1 MDKYQEILDSYPDT
15 VISFGANAWSKF
27 ADLLKDRNCNK
38 VAVFS
43 GKTSADKSGAKLHLT
58 KIFDSL
64 MVQTA
69 WFSDIE
75 AEPCIETVEKM
86 TEFLHRENP
95 DEVVSVGGGSPLDAA
110 KAAYLEY
117 QTGKSVNDFFGV
129 NVYSEANPGKNLK
142 KVICFPTTSGTG
154 SEATPY
160 SNIVNHELKVKR
172 LVSETEIIPEYSFVI
187 PELTCSMPAHVTR
200 ATGCDALAHSLEG
213 FLNIG
218 QDNKHPLANS
228 WALESIRLVKEY
240 LPRAIENGN
249 DIEAR
254 EALAAAAALGGMV
267 IRYKSTGLPHLCSF
281 SWFGKIEHGIAVA
294 LLLPGAWKY
303 YIEREEVAARTM
315 KLKSIFPGKTPLQII
330 KSYQDFLKECGLPEN
345 IRAFPGITPELL
357 ELTARS
363 AGQNKM
369 KLELAPKPVP
379 LDKSY
384 EIISNILK
392 CS

>member
-1 MDKYQEILDSYPDT
+1 MYRYQEIFNNYPDT
-15 VISFGANAWSKF
+15 VISFGTKAWDKF
-27 ADLLKDRNCNK
+27 TELLKKHDCKK
-38 VAVFS
+38 VVVFS
-43 GKTSADKSGAKLHLT
+43 GRTSADKNGAKANLM
-58 KIFDSL
+58 KIFNSQEI
-64 MVQTA
+64 QTA
-69 WFSDIE
+69 WFNDIE

-86 TEFLHRENP
+86 TAFLRQENP
-95 DEVVSVGGGSPLDAA
+95 DEVISVGGGSPLDAA

-129 NVYSEANPGKNLK
+129 NRYSEANPGEKLK

-172 LVSETEIIPEYSFVI
+172 LISETEIIPEHSFVI
-187 PELTCSMPAHVTR
+187 PELTCSMPEHVTR

-218 QDNKHPLANS
+218 QDKRHPLANT

-240 LPRAIENGN
+240 LPRAIADGS
-249 DIEAR
+249 DMEAR
-254 EALAAAAALGGMV
+254 EALAIAAALGGMV

-315 KLKSIFPGKTPLQII
+315 ELKDIFPGETPLQII
-330 KSYQDFLKECGLPEN
+330 MSYQEFLKKCGLPEN
-345 IRAFPGITPELL
+345 IRAYPEITPELL
-357 ELTARS
+357 DLTARS

-379 LDKSY
+379 LDNSY
-384 EIISNILK
+384 EIIKNILQR
-392 CS
+392 S

>member
-1 MDKYQEILDSYPDT
+1 MNKYQKILDRYPDT
-15 VISFGANAWSKF
+15 VISFGTKAWSSF
-27 ADLLKDRNCNK
+27 ADLLRKCNCRK
-38 VAVFS
+38 IAIFS
-43 GKTSADKSGAKLHLT
+43 GKTSVDKSGAKAKLT
-58 KIFDSL
+58 EIFNSL
-64 MVQTA
+64 ELQTA
-69 WFSDIE
+69 WFNDIE

-86 TEFLHRENP
+86 TEFLRRENP
-95 DEVVSVGGGSPLDAA
+95 DEVISVGGGSPLDAA

-117 QTGKSVNDFFGV
+117 QTDKSVNDFFGV
-129 NVYSEANPGKNLK
+129 NLYSEANPGKKLK
-142 KVICFPTTSGTG
+142 KIICFPTTSGTG

-172 LVSETEIIPEYSFVI
+172 LISETEILPQYSFVI
-187 PELTCSMPAHVTR
+187 PELTCSMPTHVTR

-218 QDNKHPLANS
+218 QDDKHPQANS
-228 WALESIRLVKEY
+228 WALESIQRVKEY
-240 LPRAIENGN
+240 LPRAIADGS
-249 DIEAR
+249 DMEAR
-254 EALAAAAALGGMV
+254 EALAAAATLGGMV

-315 KLKSIFPGKTPLQII
+315 ELKDIFPGETPLQII
-330 KSYQDFLKECGLPEN
+330 NSYQKFLKECGLPEN
-345 IRAFPGITPELL
+345 VQAYPEITPELL
-357 ELTARS
+357 DLTARS

-384 EIISNILK
+384 EIISNILQR
-392 CS
+392 S